1 MADTADASSARKTVA
16 VIGGGPAGLMAAEVA
31 AAAGARVTV
40 YDRSPSV
47 ARKFLLAGR
56 GGLNLTHSEEM
67 SAFMPRYGAA
77 AGALAA
83 AVEALPPRA
92 VVAWCEALGQA
103 TFRGGSGRVFP
114 RAMKASPL
122 LRAWLARLRGA
133 GVAFAPRHHW
143 QGFGAAG
150 TNLFLDAAGALLAVQ
165 ADATILALG
174 GASWPRLGSDGGWVA
189 ALAAQGV
196 AVSPLRPANCGFDIG
211 WSAHFRER
219 HAGAPLKNI
228 AVTVAGRRLPGEAMI
243 TQDGLEGGVIYA
255 HASALREAL
264 SGGGAALEIDLKP
277 GLSEDALAAKL
288 GRPRGGQ
295 SFANYL
301 RKCAGLDPAAI
312 ALLRE
317 GGAPQGMNPATL
329 ARHIKQ
335 LPLAVRAARPIARAI
350 STSGGIAFAEMDE
363 RLMLKRLPG
372 VFAAGEMLDWEAPTG
387 GYLLQACF
395 STGAAAGRGAAAWV
409 GHERNSHQVTQA

>member
-1 MADTADASSARKTVA
+1 MVHAAADSPLPKTAAI
-16 VIGGGPAGLMAAEVA
+16 IGGGPAGLMAAQVL
-31 AAAGARVTV
+31 AAAGACVTV

-56 GGLNLTHSEEM
+56 GGLNLTHGEDM
-67 SAFMPRYGAA
+67 GAFMQRYGKAS
-77 AGALAA
+77 GALAA
-83 AVEALPPRA
+83 AVAALPPQA
-92 VVAWCEALGQA
+92 VVAWCEALGQP
-103 TFRGGSGRVFP
+103 TFKGSGGRVFP
-114 RAMKASPL
+114 KAMKASPL

-133 GVAFAPRHHW
+133 GVAFAPRHLW
-143 QGFGAAG
+143 QGF
-150 TNLFLDAAGALLAVQ
+150 DAAGALVFSGPGGASVAVR

-189 ALAAQGV
+189 ILQGQGV

-228 AVTVAGRRLPGEAMI
+228 AVTVAGHRLPGEAMI
-243 TQDGLEGGVIYA
+243 TQDGLEGSVIYA

-264 SGGGAALEIDLKP
+264 TGGPAMLEIDLKP
-277 GLSEDALAAKL
+277 GLSGAALAARL

-295 SFANYL
+295 SFSNHL

-317 GGAPQGMNPATL
+317 SGAPQAMDPATL
-329 ARHIKQ
+329 ARHIKH
-335 LPLAVRAARPIARAI
+335 LPLPVQAARPIARAI
-350 STSGGIAFAEMDE
+350 STAGGIAFAGLDAAF
-363 RLMLKRLPG
+363 MLKRLPG

-395 STGAAAGRGAAAWV
+395 STGAAAGRGAAAWLGLEAAV
-409 GHERNSHQVTQA
+409 SAA